1 MFSIPPRLLCRPHL
15 LLRGIS
21 TSQIAHNAFPLTKPA
36 WSVSTLLQKP
46 QNIGR
51 YHELERDLDH
61 TEIEHLH
68 NLCGLTMPDPQKDEF
83 TKASTEI
90 NQLRD
95 FLSHIH
101 VVSESENLDAV
112 EPLVRI
118 AEPVSFTADSM
129 DGGLSFTKDQP
140 ANIGRK
146 ILGCAEQ
153 TNGPFYIVE
162 D

>member
-1 MFSIPPRLLCRPHL
+1 MFSISPTLLGRYPLLCR
-15 LLRGIS
+15 GIS
-21 TSQIAHNAFPLTKPA
+21 SSQAAYDTFPLTKPT
-36 WSVSTLLQKP
+36 WSVSTLLRKP
-46 QNIGR
+46 QNIGQ
-51 YHELERDLDH
+51 YQELERDLDSR
-61 TEIEHLH
+61 EIRHLH
-68 NLCGLTMPDPQKDEF
+68 NLCGLSMPDPQDEM
-83 TKASTEI
+83 KALTEI

-101 VVSESENLDAV
+101 IVSESENLDAV

-118 AEPVSFTADSM
+118 VEPVSFTAESP
-129 DGGLSFTKDQP
+129 DGGLSFSKDQL

-146 ILGCAEQ
+146 ILDCAEQ

>member
-1 MFSIPPRLLCRPHL
+1 
-15 LLRGIS
+15 
-21 TSQIAHNAFPLTKPA
+21 
-36 WSVSTLLQKP
+36 
-46 QNIGR
+46 
-51 YHELERDLDH
+51 
-61 TEIEHLH
+61 
-68 NLCGLTMPDPQKDEF
+68 MPDPQDEM
-83 TKASTEI
+83 KALTEI

-101 VVSESENLDAV
+101 IVSESENLDAV

-118 AEPVSFTADSM
+118 VEPVSFTAESP
-129 DGGLSFTKDQP
+129 DGGLSFSKDQL

-146 ILGCAEQ
+146 ILDCAEQ